1 MRIDLFLKKV
11 GILES
16 RSNAKNLITIKIN
29 GSEKKASHEVKTG
42 DEVEIIKDDGYYI
55 RFLVLA
61 IPSKN
66 VSRDERVLFYKI
78 LEKGKVSNLPGKEGS
93 FLKWLFENH

>member
-11 GILES
+11 GILDS
-16 RSNAKNLITIKIN
+16 RSKARNLVIKIN
-29 GSEKKASHEVKTG
+29 GIEKKLSYEVKIG
-42 DEVEIIKDDGYYI
+42 DEIEILRKDGEYL
-55 RFLVLA
+55 RFQVLN

-66 VSRDERVLFYKI
+66 VPRDKRDLYFKI
-78 LEKGKVSNLPGKEGS
+78 LEKGRTTHFLQREEN